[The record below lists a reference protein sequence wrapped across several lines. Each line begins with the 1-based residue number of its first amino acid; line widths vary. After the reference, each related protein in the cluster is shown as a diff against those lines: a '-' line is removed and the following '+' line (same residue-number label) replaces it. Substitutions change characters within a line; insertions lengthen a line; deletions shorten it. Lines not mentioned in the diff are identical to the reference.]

1 MQGRCHQ
8 RDGIAPLLY
17 SPVINR
23 RNHEVDEKLLVDTE
37 QSGEQAAMT
46 TGSCLP
52 NLVQG
57 DCSELTYC
65 PTIASSLS
73 LAMLGTDSLRAFL
86 AMRVT

>member
-1 MQGRCHQ
+1 MQGRCHHI
-8 RDGIAPLLY
+8 DGIAPLLY

-23 RNHEVDEKLLVDTE
+23 RNHEVDDKLLVDTE

-46 TGSCLP
+46 PGYCLL
-52 NLVQG
+52 NLMPG
-57 DCSELTYC
+57 DGSELTYC

-73 LAMLGTDSLRAFL
+73 LAMLGTDSFKAFL